1 MPKKND
7 IDDIE
12 IIDFYEIKDYELEVE
27 YTLHK
32 TVKRLNLFQ
41 KI

>member
-27 YTLHK
+27 YTLQK

-41 KI
+41 KP